1 MIPTA
6 TIPASRT
13 VPLATHDRMFYSGI
27 ALLMAVVVFVGFSQT
42 FYLRSYFGAPTTI
55 TGAAT
60 LVPMTIVH
68 GLVFTAWVLLFV
80 VQTSLVASRRVA
92 LHRRLG
98 VAGVVLAALM
108 AVVGLTTAFGAASR
122 GSTAIGFTPL
132 EFLVVPFFDI
142 VLFVGFI
149 TAAVLRRREKEAHK
163 RLMLLAYVAIF
174 PAAVARIPGVSALG
188 PALFFLAFVP
198 AVAGVV
204 YDRWSRGKVSSIY
217 WWGIGIL
224 ILSVPGR
231 IAVSATPAWQSFA
244 AAFVA
249 Q

>member
-1 MIPTA
+1 MMMPAAAA
-6 TIPASRT
+6 TRT
-13 VPLATHDRMFYSGI
+13 VDLARTDRQFYSGI
-27 ALLMAVVVFVGFSQT
+27 ALLMAVIVFVGFSQT
-42 FYLRSYFGAPTTI
+42 FYLRSFFGAPTTI

-92 LHRRLG
+92 VHRRLG

-108 AVVGLTTAFGAASR
+108 AVVGLATAFGAASR
-122 GSTAIGFTPL
+122 GSTAIGFTPV

-142 VLFVGFI
+142 VLFVGFM
-149 TAAVLRRREKEAHK
+149 TAAVLRRRQKEAHK

-174 PAAVARIPGVSALG
+174 PAAVARVPGVAALG
-188 PALFFLAFVP
+188 PALFFLSFAP
-198 AVAGVV
+198 AVAGVI

-217 WWGIGIL
+217 WWGIAIL

-231 IAVSATPAWQSFA
+231 IALSATPVWKAFA
-244 AAFVA
+244 SAFIP

>member
-1 MIPTA
+1 MTTA
-6 TIPASRT
+6 AVTPSRAVPVAAS
-13 VPLATHDRMFYSGI
+13 DRKFYSGI
-27 ALLMAVVVFVGFSQT
+27 AILMAVIVFVGFAPT

-55 TGAAT
+55 TGATT

-68 GLVFTAWVLLFV
+68 ALVFTSWVLLFV

-98 VAGVVLAALM
+98 IAGVVLAALM

-122 GSTAIGFTPL
+122 GSTAPGFTPI

-163 RLMLLAYVAIF
+163 RLMLLAYVSII
-174 PAAVARIPGVSALG
+174 PAAVARIRGLMVLG
-188 PALFFLAFVP
+188 PALFLLAFMLP
-198 AVAGVV
+198 LAGVV
-204 YDRWSRGKVSSIY
+204 YDYRSRGRVASVY
-217 WWGIGIL
+217 WWGLAIL
-224 ILSVPGR
+224 LLSVPLR
-231 IAVSATPAWQSFA
+231 IAISSTPAWQSFA
-244 AAFVA
+244 AALIPR
-249 Q
+249 